1 MISLFTLIL
10 AFSALSFPTFM
21 LCLCYPFS
29 RRAAVFWSDFITN
42 RTSRIFFA
50 ILKMYRKFSFIGGP
64 KDNLPGH
71 FVVIS
76 NHQSLLDI
84 VVFLKYFYPER
95 IVRFVA
101 KDALGKVPM
110 VGKMLRSQGHCMI
123 PRKGGAG
130 IAMRSIEDFGKRMLV
145 RKQNPII
152 FPEGTR
158 SRDGSLGQFYSAGF
172 RRLEETVR
180 LPVVVCALDGGWKLS
195 RIDDIFKNLHRGAYR
210 VKILKI
216 YDAPSSK
223 DEEKKILEEAP
234 VLIQAQLDK
243 WRGMAEDSAE
253 L

>member
-1 MISLFTLIL
+1 MISIFTLLL
-10 AFSALSFPTFM
+10 AFAAIGFPSLM

-29 RRAAVFWSDFITN
+29 HKAALFWSNFITN
-42 RTSRIFFA
+42 RSARIFFA
-50 ILKMYRKFSFIGGP
+50 ILKKYRKFNFLAGP
-64 KDNLPGH
+64 KDNLPEQ
-71 FVVIS
+71 FVVIA

-95 IVRFVA
+95 LVRFVA

-145 RKQNPII
+145 TKQNPVI

-158 SRDGSLGQFYSAGF
+158 SRDGSLGPFYSAGF

-180 LPVVVCALDGGWKLS
+180 LPVVLCALDGGWKLS
-195 RIDDIFKNLHRGAYR
+195 RLGDILKNLHRGAYR
-210 VKILKI
+210 VKILKV
-216 YDAPSSK
+216 YDAPLNK
-223 DEEKKILEEAP
+223 EDEKKILEEAP
-234 VLIQAQLDK
+234 LLIQEQLDK
-243 WRGMAEDSAE
+243 WRSLPESSCE
-253 L
+253 V